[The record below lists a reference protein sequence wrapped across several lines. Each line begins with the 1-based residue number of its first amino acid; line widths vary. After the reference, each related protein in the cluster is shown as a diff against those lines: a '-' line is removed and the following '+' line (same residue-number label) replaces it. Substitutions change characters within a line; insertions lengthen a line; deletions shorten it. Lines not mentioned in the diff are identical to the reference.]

1 MSFFHYYYNNILKR
15 EFLTKYI
22 YKNVYQLPKIK
33 KIVLCLS
40 FSQTSL
46 KGLLP
51 LLSALTLVSSQ
62 KPYLLTSSRPVIL
75 LRVKSGLP
83 VGCKVD
89 LRGQQLFFF
98 FEKLIFSILP
108 RLKDFSLR
116 FRKNVLFLSFPNLFV
131 FKEIEKDYEYFAD
144 LPSLN
149 ITFVFATYNR
159 KSEIIDFLG
168 AFHFPLKRCIRF

>member
-1 MSFFHYYYNNILKR
+1 MSFFHYYYSNILKR

-33 KIVLCLS
+33 KIVLSLN

-51 LLSALTLVSSQ
+51 LLSALTLASSQ
-62 KPYLLTSSRPVIL
+62 KPSLLISNRPIIL

-98 FEKLIFSILP
+98 LEKF
-108 RLKDFSLR
+108 
-116 FRKNVLFLSFPNLFV
+116 
-131 FKEIEKDYEYFAD
+131 
-144 LPSLN
+144 
-149 ITFVFATYNR
+149 
-159 KSEIIDFLG
+159 
-168 AFHFPLKRCIRF
+168 

>member
-1 MSFFHYYYNNILKR
+1 MSFFYYYYYNILKR

-22 YKNVYQLPKIK
+22 YKNVYQLPKIN
-33 KIVLCLS
+33 KIVLCLN

-51 LLSALTLVSSQ
+51 LLSALTLVSFQ
-62 KPYLLTSSRPVIL
+62 KPYLVTSNRPIIL

-108 RLKDFSLR
+108 LLKDFSL
-116 FRKNVLFLSFPNLFV
+116 
-131 FKEIEKDYEYFAD
+131 
-144 LPSLN
+144 
-149 ITFVFATYNR
+149 
-159 KSEIIDFLG
+159 
-168 AFHFPLKRCIRF
+168 